1 MSRLGITGMRCA
13 ADDIVAV
20 SSSLSEP
27 EWQTPSAATGWTVH
41 DVVIHT
47 GALLEVL
54 QAAVRG
60 DAMPDST
67 IEALN
72 DVMVAQ
78 RRDWDTA
85 RTLDNLHKQL
95 EQALPMFSGLQEEP
109 MASVPAPMFDL
120 GSHPLHSI
128 ADMFTF
134 DMTTHLRYDILA
146 PRGPIT
152 RQLPALDET
161 RLAPSVSWALGGI
174 PTMQPDLAQ
183 HLAAP
188 LVLRLTGPDAQ
199 EVLISA
205 NADTITVEPL
215 NSDTNNAAAA
225 LTSMSADFLAWSTTR
240 LPWRQLVSID
250 GDSTVAAAFLD
261 ALNLI

>member
-1 MSRLGITGMRCA
+1 MSHAGITGMRCA

-20 SSSLSEP
+20 SSDLSER
-27 EWQTPSAATGWTVH
+27 EWQLPSAATGWTVH
-41 DVVIHT
+41 DVVIHV

-60 DAMPDST
+60 DAMPDSG

-85 RTLDNLHKQL
+85 RTLDNLNKQL
-95 EQALPMFSGLQEEP
+95 EQALPVFSGLQEEP
-109 MASVPAPMFDL
+109 MASVPTPMFDL
-120 GSHPLHSI
+120 GSHPLHAI

-134 DMTTHLRYDILA
+134 DMTTHLRYDIVA
-146 PRGPIT
+146 PRGPISH
-152 RQLPALDET
+152 QLPALDEI

-174 PTMQPDLAQ
+174 PTMQPELAR
-183 HLAAP
+183 HLTAP
-188 LVLRLTGPDAQ
+188 LVLRLTGPGST

-205 NADTITVEPL
+205 NADAITVRPL
-215 NSDTNNAAAA
+215 DSTAHNAAAT
-225 LTSMSADFLAWSTTR
+225 LTSTSEDFLAWSTTR

-250 GDSTVAAAFLD
+250 GDPTVAAAFLD

>member
-1 MSRLGITGMRCA
+1 MHCA

-20 SSSLSEP
+20 SLSLSEG

-95 EQALPMFSGLQEEP
+95 EQALPVFSGLQEEP
-109 MASVPAPMFDL
+109 MASVLTPMFDL

-134 DMTTHLRYDILA
+134 DMTTHLRYDILS

-174 PTMQPDLAQ
+174 PTMQPDLAH

-188 LVLRLTGPDAQ
+188 VVLQLTGPGATK
-199 EVLISA
+199 VLISA
-205 NADTITVEPL
+205 NADTITVEPV
-215 NSDTNNAAAA
+215 NSDASNAAAT
-225 LTSMSADFLAWSTTR
+225 LISTSAEFLAWSTTR